1 MALGRIFL
9 YAHSVNIHGLSMTEA
24 QRSDSDH
31 VSSIEY
37 SLLGFLKDR
46 PMHGYELYQELC
58 RKSGLGLIWTVRQSQ
73 LYAIL
78 ARLEA
83 RSLVASQIVDSG
95 PRPARKVFHLTEEGT
110 ETFESWLLRP
120 AGRKDFRLD
129 FCAKLL
135 FARAAGCASALVAA
149 QKGEC
154 AHWLA
159 EMRSRGE
166 ACPELSMDRLVYR
179 YRVSQ
184 LESMAAWLDECASF
198 VEAEESTKRD
208 ME

>member
-1 MALGRIFL
+1 MAVGHNFI
-9 YAHSVNIHGLSMTEA
+9 YTHPVNIHALSKDER
-24 QRSDSDH
+24 QHSDSDR
-31 VSSIEY
+31 VSTIEY
-37 SLLGFLKDR
+37 SLLGLLKDR

-78 ARLEA
+78 ARLES

-110 ETFESWLLRP
+110 ETLESWLPQP

-154 AHWLA
+154 ALWLA
-159 EMRSRGE
+159 EMRSRGA

-184 LESMAAWLDECASF
+184 LESTAAWLDECASF
-198 VEAEESTKRD
+198 VEAEKSTERG